1 MEPER
6 NARDYGYQRRCH
18 SPFTAPSET
27 ISTIKEL
34 YSKSLVD
41 MNSFKTA
48 IFLASEGYETMARET
63 DVEQ

>member
-1 MEPER
+1 
-6 NARDYGYQRRCH
+6 
-18 SPFTAPSET
+18 
-27 ISTIKEL
+27 
-34 YSKSLVD
+34 VD